1 MYLNE
6 YIGNEIFKHV
16 KGDICVRE
24 CHSTLHMITSIGIK
38 GILNH
43 HCAVYIHGSGNHSR

>member
-6 YIGNEIFKHV
+6 YIGYEIFKHV